1 MKKIIILMIIYAFM
15 LGGCDNSSQ
24 PLTDKQFCLDTI
36 VQISLYDSYSS
47 DILNHCFDICNE
59 FELIFSSTDENS
71 ELYKINHSQYKLES
85 QSISDDLYQVI
96 SEGLYYSQLSNG
108 QFDITIGAVSSLW
121 DFQSDTPQ
129 LPDQQQLWEKLKTV
143 SYKNIEL
150 EKNSIRYLNEET
162 MIDLGG
168 IAKGYIADKIK
179 EYLLEQDVGSALIN
193 LGGNVLCVG
202 DKNDEDFVIGLTDPT
217 ATSNSL
223 LSLNIADLSVVT
235 SGTYQRYFEIEG
247 KRYHHILDPQ
257 TGYSY
262 DNGLAAVTIVSSSS
276 IQGDALSTICFA
288 LGKDE
293 GIKLL
298 DSLKGVY
305 GCFVDNDNHISYSQ
319 GFKQFIK

>member
-1 MKKIIILMIIYAFM
+1 MKKIISLLIIYAFL

-36 VQISLYDSYSS
+36 VQISLYDSHSS

-59 FELIFSSTDENS
+59 YELIFSATDKNS
-71 ELYKINHSQYKLES
+71 ELYKINHSQKKLEC
-85 QSISDDLYQVI
+85 QPISDDLYQVI

-108 QFDITIGAVSSLW
+108 HFDITIGAVSSLW

-129 LPDQQQLWEKLKTV
+129 LPDQGQLQEKLTTV
-143 SYKNIEL
+143 SYQNILL

-179 EYLLEQDVGSALIN
+179 EYLLKQDVNSAIIN
-193 LGGNVLCVG
+193 LGGNILCIG
-202 DKNDEDFVIGLTDPT
+202 EKSGKDFVIGLTDPT

-262 DNGLAAVTIVSSSS
+262 DNGLAAVTIISTSS

-293 GIKLL
+293 GIKFL
-298 DSLKGVY
+298 DSLEGVY
-305 GCFVDNDNHISYSQ
+305 GCFVDNDNQISYSH
-319 GFKQFIK
+319 GFEQFIK